1 VRKTAQRAV
10 IAGAG
15 VLAIISG
22 VGGTDLVAQAHADN
36 PECVAGTTELCSQ
49 SADLPQ
55 PDPPRRSHVQVYCQP
70 AGAMWGAHCVHRWVP

>member
-1 VRKTAQRAV
+1 MRKLAQRAV

-22 VGGTDLVAQAHADN
+22 IGGADLVAQAHADN
-36 PECVAGTTELCSQ
+36 PACVASLSESCPQ
-49 SADLPQ
+49 QADLPQ

-70 AGAMWGAHCVHRWVP
+70 AGAMWGAHCFHRWVP